1 MTVPARIR
9 ITIPSMRQLI
19 KWCASSLLLLAPS
32 LALAQQ
38 HVLVADEGTS
48 AVGYRSQL
56 GRVLTFICPS
66 NLNTSREIWGTDIYM
81 YESPICTAA
90 VHAGVFTPGTSGQV
104 TIVMGPGAKSFEGKG
119 RNDVQSSSY
128 GPADSTY
135 SFTSDEPGQIDW
147 YTTLDRVPDDFH
159 APLTLLCP
167 PKGNTGT
174 SVWGT
179 DVYTYSSTICVAAVH
194 AGAITLDAG
203 GRVTVTF
210 QPKQQTF
217 LGSDHNKI
225 SSRDWTHWDFQS
237 YGQPYRLSGNGSSP
251 SGGSPQTI
259 RLSGFTATGTAVP
272 IVPRTI
278 QLGGFTATGTAIP
291 IVPRT
296 IQLGGFTAAGTATP
310 IVPRT
315 IQVQEWTGTGSLS
328 AP

>member
-1 MTVPARIR
+1 MTM
-9 ITIPSMRQLI
+9 PSIRQLFQ
-19 KWCASSLLLLAPS
+19 WCASFLLLLVPS

-90 VHAGVFTPGTSGQV
+90 VHAGVFTPGASGQV
-104 TIVMGPGAKSFEGKG
+104 TIVIGPGTKSFEAKE
-119 RNDVQSSSY
+119 RNGVKSSSY

-135 SFTSDEPGQIDW
+135 SFTKNGEPGQIDW
-147 YTTLDRVPDDFH
+147 YTILDRVPDDFH

-167 PKGNTGT
+167 PKGNTDM

-179 DVYTYSSTICVAAVH
+179 DVYTSSSAICVAAVH

-203 GRVTVTF
+203 GRVTVIF
-210 QPKQQTF
+210 MPKQQTF
-217 LGSDHNKI
+217 D
-225 SSRDWTHWDFQS
+225 SSTRNGITTYVWKNWDFMS
-237 YGQPYRLSGNGSSP
+237 YGQPFKFALGSS
-251 SGGSPQTI
+251 SGSGPRTI
-259 RLSGFTATGTAVP
+259 VLKGFTAS
-272 IVPRTI
+272 
-278 QLGGFTATGTAIP
+278 GTAIP
-291 IVPRT
+291 VVPRR

-315 IQVQEWTGTGSLS
+315 IKVPGWTGTGSL
-328 AP
+328 PPP

>member
-1 MTVPARIR
+1 MTR
-9 ITIPSMRQLI
+9 PSMRQQI
-19 KWCASSLLLLAPS
+19 QWCVSFLLLLVPS

-38 HVLVADEGTS
+38 HVLVADEGLS
-48 AVGYRSQL
+48 AGGYRSQL

-66 NLNTSREIWGTDIYM
+66 NLNTSREIWGTDIYQ

-90 VHAGVFTPGTSGQV
+90 VHAGVLTPGTSGPV
-104 TIVMGPGAKSFEGKG
+104 TILMGPGAKSFEGRE
-119 RNDVQSSSY
+119 RNDVKSSSY
-128 GPADSTY
+128 GPADSSY
-135 SFTSDEPGQIDW
+135 SFTKNGEPGQIDW
-147 YTTLDRVPDDFH
+147 YTRLDRVPDDFH

-167 PKGNTGT
+167 PKGNTDMY
-174 SVWGT
+174 VWGT
-179 DVYTYSSTICVAAVH
+179 DVYTSASGICAAAVH

-210 QPKQQTF
+210 QPKQETF
-217 LGSDHNKI
+217 KGSDRNKI
-225 SSRDWTHWDFQS
+225 SSWDWTSWDFQS
-237 YGQPYRLSGNGSSP
+237 YGQPYRLSGDGSGP

-259 RLSGFTATGTAVP
+259 RLSGFTASGTAVP

-278 QLGGFTATGTAIP
+278 QLGSFTATGTAIP

-315 IQVQEWTGTGSLS
+315 IQVPEWTGTGSLS